1 MLLNLAFV
9 IIIALG
15 FSTLFT
21 RFRLPGLLGMILTGA
36 LLGPYAQ
43 KALIAHYNISIL
55 NPLFI
60 SETLINLS
68 SELRTLAL
76 IVILI
81 RAGLGINRK
90 SLNTIGIHAAKMS
103 VIPGLLEGAAVLAIS
118 MLYLNLPLF
127 EAGMLGFIIAAVSP
141 AVIVPSM
148 LTLME
153 SGLGKAKAIPTL
165 ILAGA
170 SVDDV
175 VAITLFGGFLGA
187 ATGTSTSFLALGLTI
202 PLSIILGLVTG
213 ALIGLLLVTLF
224 KKYHMRDTKKVILFL
239 VIAVLYHSL
248 ESIIPIATLIGI
260 MAIGFM
266 ILEKYDSL
274 AKRLA
279 TKFNK
284 VWVLAEIIL
293 FVLIGAQ
300 VNILVAAEAGLIG
313 LGIISLGLIARSM
326 GVWISLIGSDLNKKE
341 KLFCTIAYTP
351 KATVQAAIGAIPL
364 SMGVPSGELI
374 LALAVLSIIVTAPL
388 GAIGISISAPHLLEK
403 EPV

>member
-9 IIIALG
+9 IIIAFGL
-15 FSTLFT
+15 STLFT
-21 RFRLPGLLGMILTGA
+21 RFRLPGLLGMILTGV
-36 LLGPYAQ
+36 LLGPFTQ
-43 KALIAHYNISIL
+43 KAVVAHFDIAAL
-55 NPLFI
+55 NFLFI
-60 SETLINLS
+60 SDTLINLS

-81 RAGLGINRK
+81 RAGLGINRQ
-90 SLNTIGIHAAKMS
+90 SLNKIGIHAAKMS
-103 VIPGLLEGAAVLAIS
+103 VIPGLLEGSVILIIS
-118 MLYLNLPLF
+118 MVYLDLPLF

-148 LTLME
+148 LSLME
-153 SGLGKAKAIPTL
+153 SGYGKVKAIPTL

-187 ATGTSTSFLALGLTI
+187 ATGTGTSLLSLGLSI
-202 PLSIILGLVTG
+202 PLSIVLGLISG
-213 ALIGLLLVTLF
+213 ALIGLILVKFFTHN
-224 KKYHMRDTKKVILFL
+224 HMRDTKKVILFL
-239 VIAVLYHSL
+239 VVAVLYHSL
-248 ESIIPIATLIGI
+248 EEVIPIATLIGI

-266 ILEKYDSL
+266 ILEKHDSL

-300 VNILVAAEAGLIG
+300 VNILVATHAGLIG
-313 LGIISLGLIARSM
+313 LIIITLGLTARSL
-326 GVWISLIGSDLNKKE
+326 GVWISLIRSNLNKKE
-341 KLFCTIAYTP
+341 KLFCTISYTP

-364 SMGVPSGELI
+364 SMGIPSGELI
-374 LALAVLSIIVTAPL
+374 LALAVLSIIITAPL
-388 GAIGISISAPHLLEK
+388 GAIAISISAPYLLEK